1 MSRAPWILA
10 ALLVPLA
17 ALAPAGADAYGSP
30 DPRDRGLAERARRV
44 DRNTLSRHISPEG
57 VLAYRH
63 RPGATPDELSVD
75 ILPED
80 DTGIWTGAYAAA
92 MACRWHA
99 TRDPEALLV
108 CRRLAAGL
116 DLLSRATGLEG
127 CISRSVGRLAPGAAP
142 GERIVSSPLGG
153 GLCYRRDPSRDTL
166 AGVTLGWWFLHKYVE
181 DPEIRAYASRNLGAI
196 ARRLW
201 DGKMK
206 LRDAD
211 GRVTKYGVLEA
222 KSGFVFENGPY
233 AAIGLAT
240 ILAGKAVDPCPELR
254 SRVAKLREDGWVHAL
269 DAQYTW
275 FGGHITTAS
284 NLNTVHMALLVL
296 STVGEPRVQKNAGR
310 ALRTLRDASRGWQ
323 NGGLLS
329 MCLLSGHA
337 PDRAAMVEERC
348 ADAHGHAPGRAG
360 HDLRRT
366 APRRPGRPDLDA
378 AERHV
383 AVEGRVVPR
392 PARARAGRPRPE
404 ANPHPRR
411 LVLRL
416 LARARRRRAR
426 SRRGAAAVAVGR
438 REDAARPYRPSSRRP
453 AATPRK
459 PATRQT
465 PTVVPT

>member
-1 MSRAPWILA
+1 MPRAPWVLA
-10 ALLVPLA
+10 VLLAPLA
-17 ALAPAGADAYGSP
+17 ALAPAGAAPYGPP
-30 DPRDRGLAERARRV
+30 DPRDRTLAERARRV
-44 DRNTLSRHISPEG
+44 DQNTVARHISPEG

-99 TRDPEALLV
+99 TRDPHALLL

-127 CISRSVGRLAPGAAP
+127 CLSRSVGRLAPGAAP
-142 GERIVSSPLGG
+142 GERIVASPLGE
-153 GLCYRRDPSRDTL
+153 GLYYRRDPSRDTL

-181 DPEIRAYASRNLGAI
+181 DPEVRAYASRNLGAI

-240 ILAGKAVDPCPELR
+240 ILAGKAVFPCGELDR
-254 SRVAKLREDGWVHAL
+254 AWAKLREDGWVHAL
-269 DAQYTW
+269 DAQHTW
-275 FGGHITTAS
+275 LGGHITTAS
-284 NLNTVHMALLVL
+284 NLNMVHMALLVL
-296 STVGEPRVQKNAGR
+296 ATVGEPRVQKNVGR
-310 ALRTLRDASRGWQ
+310 ALRSLRDKSRGWQ

-337 PDRAAMVEERC
+337 PDRAAMVEELRQTLTGMPPSEQAMIYVAQQPDGPIVPIWMRPNDTWQWKVESSHVPLEPDRAVPDPKRTHTR
-348 ADAHGHAPGRAG
+348 ADWSFAYW
-360 HDLRRT
+360 
-366 APRRPGRPDLDA
+366 
-378 AERHV
+378 
-383 AVEGRVVPR
+383 
-392 PARARAGRPRPE
+392 
-404 ANPHPRR
+404 
-411 LVLRL
+411 
-416 LARARRRRAR
+416 LARAAGELDP
-426 SRRGAAAVAVGR
+426 GA
-438 REDAARPYRPSSRRP
+438 EPIP
-453 AATPRK
+453 PR
-459 PATRQT
+459 
-465 PTVVPT
+465 